1 MTGRW
6 RVDRRD
12 DTGSVLLLSI
22 GFVLVAALAVV
33 AVVDASA
40 AFLQRRQLAAW
51 ADTAALAGAQGID
64 LDAYY
69 GHGASEATRLDAP
82 TVVRRVRA
90 HLAVAPDG
98 TRIEHLSS
106 DGRQVRVV
114 LSAPLRL
121 PFLGG
126 VALHVGV
133 PPSVVVEA
141 RAQLAYRATAAD
153 TPHYP

>member
-1 MTGRW
+1 MRH
-6 RVDRRD
+6 D
-12 DTGSVLLLSI
+12 DTGSVLLLTI

-33 AVVDASA
+33 TAVDASA

-69 GHGASEATRLDAP
+69 AQGASASTRLDAA
-82 TVVRRVRA
+82 TVARRVRA

-114 LSAPLRL
+114 LSAPLSL
-121 PFLGG
+121 PFLED
-126 VALHVGV
+126 VALRAGA
-133 PPSVVVEA
+133 PATVVVEA
-141 RAQLAYRATAAD
+141 RAQLAYRATAGE